1 MSLITQ
7 ATEAVKRLQEKLS
20 LRRDYIDTFSTSHG
34 QRVLADIMSRAG
46 VTTPRFNADP
56 ELARFL
62 EGHRHLP
69 GKPEPERV
77 PFFLGLGLTVVLTM
91 IIATVMIMRRVK
103 MG

>member
-34 QRVLADIMSRAG
+34 RRVLADIMSRAG

-62 EGHRHLP
+62 EGHRHLAFSIFRQVHGSMNQLP
-69 GKPEPERV
+69 GLMVEEMKKLDHNQENQTQE
-77 PFFLGLGLTVVLTM
+77 
-91 IIATVMIMRRVK
+91 
-103 MG
+103 